1 MSRGLIRTS
10 PTFNRDTVGNRYQSG
25 MTLHTVRVECY
36 AGGRAD
42 ETPRR
47 ISFDGR
53 EHVVARLLA
62 ESVEEP
68 LTSRHQMRRY
78 KLLTDEGLVLEV
90 VRSSDGAWHLVS

>member
-1 MSRGLIRTS
+1 M
-10 PTFNRDTVGNRYQSG
+10 VGHEIGRLLRKEADASGANTTG
-25 MTLHTVRVECY
+25 MTLRTVRVECY

-62 ESVEEP
+62 ESVEESLAP
-68 LTSRHQMRRY
+68 NQQTRRY
-78 KLLTDEGLVLEV
+78 KVLTEEGLVLEV
-90 VRSSDGAWHLVS
+90 VRSSDGVWRLVS

>member
-1 MSRGLIRTS
+1 
-10 PTFNRDTVGNRYQSG
+10 
-25 MTLHTVRVECY
+25 MTLRTVRVECY

-47 ISFDGR
+47 ISFGGR

-62 ESVEEP
+62 ESVEES
-68 LTSRHQMRRY
+68 LASNRQMRRY
-78 KLLTDEGLVLEV
+78 KVLTDEGLVLEV

>member
-1 MSRGLIRTS
+1 MKLRPI
-10 PTFNRDTVGNRYQSG
+10 
-25 MTLHTVRVECY
+25 RVECY

-62 ESVEEP
+62 ESIEESP
-68 LTSRHQMRRY
+68 TSNQRTRRY
-78 KLLTDEGLVLEV
+78 KVLTDEGLVMEV
-90 VRSSDGAWHLVS
+90 VRFSDGTWGLASQESA

>member
-1 MSRGLIRTS
+1 MKLRAIK
-10 PTFNRDTVGNRYQSG
+10 
-25 MTLHTVRVECY
+25 VECY

-62 ESVEEP
+62 ESIEEP
-68 LTSRHQMRRY
+68 PASNQQTRRY
-78 KLLTDEGLVLEV
+78 KVLTDEGIMLEV
-90 VRSSDGAWHLVS
+90 VRLGDGTWRLLSQALAE

>member
-1 MSRGLIRTS
+1 
-10 PTFNRDTVGNRYQSG
+10 
-25 MTLHTVRVECY
+25 MTLRTVRVECY

-62 ESVEEP
+62 ESVEESLAP
-68 LTSRHQMRRY
+68 NQQTRRY
-78 KLLTDEGLVLEV
+78 KVLTEEGLVLEV
-90 VRSSDGAWHLVS
+90 VRSSDGAWQLVC